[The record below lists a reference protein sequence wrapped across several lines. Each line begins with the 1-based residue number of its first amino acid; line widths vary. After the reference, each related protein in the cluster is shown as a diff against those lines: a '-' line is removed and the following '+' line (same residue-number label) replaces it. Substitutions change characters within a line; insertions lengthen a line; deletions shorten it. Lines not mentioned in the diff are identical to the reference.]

1 VEDHVINT
9 IHLNQ
14 DLSSRLT
21 GLTGSSQVNMFLQLY
36 HDAAGRLGS
45 STKRAVIAVDPV
57 RNIVIDGVF
66 LAHSSTSDF
75 YYAYEDGKPYL
86 LKLSKQPEAAAALQR
101 EAAAYER
108 VKKAMEEAN
117 QKAAVQEQD
126 ADQTQHLALFQTL
139 SRGFRFLVPVELI
152 QLIDPRPQQLSSS
165 PSPDANPQYRQPPG
179 SRILA
184 LKMPVFVGT
193 LQECPS
199 DVRLAQL
206 YCNAGNAIFHA
217 MTALHSAG
225 LVHCDIKP
233 SNIFIDSNGQCLLGD
248 YDAVTSV
255 DQPVCRST
263 PDYLPEPLRSL
274 FSQRTVDGHTA
285 LSASPAVD
293 FAMLS
298 FTLLASLGYTLSPE
312 LQLEHTI
319 VQLTEQLQRDRSN
332 RTSKVQQSIQAFQE
346 RILRQLQHCAREM
359 RTKHK

>member
-1 VEDHVINT
+1 VEDHVINM

-14 DLSSRLT
+14 DLSARLT
-21 GLTGSSQVNMFLQLY
+21 GLAGSNQVSMFLQLY
-36 HDAAGRLGS
+36 RDAAGRLGS
-45 STKRAVIAVDPV
+45 STKRAVVAVDPD

-86 LKLSKQPEAAAALQR
+86 IKLAKEPEGAAALQR

-108 VKKAMEEAN
+108 VKKAMEEAKL
-117 QKAAVQEQD
+117 KAATQD
-126 ADQTQHLALFQTL
+126 ETQTQHLALYQTL
-139 SRGFRFLVPVELI
+139 SRGLRFLVPVELI
-152 QLIDPRPQQLSSS
+152 ELVDPRPQELSSS
-165 PSPDANPQYRQPPG
+165 PSPAGMYPPPPG

-206 YCNAGNAIFHA
+206 YCNAGDAVFHA

-248 YDAVTSV
+248 YDAVTSI
-255 DQPVCRST
+255 DQPVRRST
-263 PDYLPEPLRSL
+263 PDFLPEPLRSL
-274 FSQRTVDGHTA
+274 FSQHTDNDHTA
-285 LSASPAVD
+285 LSASPALD

-298 FTLLASLGYTLSPE
+298 FTLLAGLGYTLSPE

-319 VQLTEQLQRDRSN
+319 VQLAKQLQRDRSN
-332 RTSKVQQSIQAFQE
+332 RTSKVQQFIQAFQE
-346 RILRQLQHCAREM
+346 RILHQLQHCAREM
-359 RTKHK
+359 KHKHK